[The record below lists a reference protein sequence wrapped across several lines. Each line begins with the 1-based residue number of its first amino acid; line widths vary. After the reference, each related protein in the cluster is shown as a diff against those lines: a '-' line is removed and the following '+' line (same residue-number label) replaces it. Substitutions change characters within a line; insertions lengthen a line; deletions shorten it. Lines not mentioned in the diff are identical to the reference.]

1 MENILMET
9 FGQFV
14 RSSRNTALDTLTTFR
29 NNSEAVKNPDEE
41 QKALLELLQSLD
53 DKDFIKLQKGL
64 KYCIELSLFKLINLL
79 ENGKGNISFELSI
92 EKGVQKTLLIGKD
105 TDNDLIHK
113 IWDWLEKRE

>member
-1 MENILMET
+1 MET

-14 RSSRNTALDTLTTFR
+14 RSSRDTALDTLTTFR

-64 KYCIELSLFKLINLL
+64 KYCIELSIKD
-79 ENGKGNISFELSI
+79 NI
-92 EKGVQKTLLIGKD
+92 QKEILIGEEI
-105 TDNDLIHK
+105 DNDLIHK
-113 IWDWLEKRE
+113 IWDWLD

>member
-1 MENILMET
+1 MENTLMET

-14 RSSRNTALDTLTTFR
+14 RSSRDTALDTLTTFR

-79 ENGKGNISFELSI
+79 ENGKGNISFELFI
-92 EKGVQKTLLIGKD
+92 KDNIQKEILIGEEI
-105 TDNDLIHK
+105 DNDLIHK
-113 IWDWLEKRE
+113 IWDWLD

>member
-1 MENILMET
+1 MENTLMET

-14 RSSRNTALDTLTTFR
+14 RSSRDTALDTLTTFR

-53 DKDFIKLQKGL
+53 DKDFMGLQKGL

-79 ENGKGNISFELSI
+79 ENWKGNISFELSI
-92 EKGVQKTLLIGKD
+92 KDNIQKEILIGEEI
-105 TDNDLIHK
+105 DNDLIHK
-113 IWDWLEKRE
+113 IWDWLD

>member
-1 MENILMET
+1 MENTLMET

-14 RSSRNTALDTLTTFR
+14 RSSRDTTLDMLTLFR
-29 NNSEAVKNPDEE
+29 NDSETVKNPDEE

-53 DKDFIKLQKGL
+53 DKDFVKLQKGL

-92 EKGVQKTLLIGKD
+92 KDNIQKEMLIGEEIN
-105 TDNDLIHK
+105 NDLIHR
-113 IWDWLEKRE
+113 IWDWLD

>member
-1 MENILMET
+1 MENTLMET

-14 RSSRNTALDTLTTFR
+14 RSSRDTALDTLTTFR

-79 ENGKGNISFELSI
+79 ENWKGNISFELSI
-92 EKGVQKTLLIGKD
+92 KDNIQKEILIGEEI
-105 TDNDLIHK
+105 DNDLIHK
-113 IWDWLEKRE
+113 IWDWLD

>member
-1 MENILMET
+1 MENTLMET

-14 RSSRNTALDTLTTFR
+14 RSSRDTALDTLTTFR

-79 ENGKGNISFELSI
+79 ENGKGNISFELFI
-92 EKGVQKTLLIGKD
+92 KDNIQKEILIGEEI
-105 TDNDLIHK
+105 DNDLIHR
-113 IWDWLEKRE
+113 IWDWLD